1 MPKFGRERLP
11 TGAAVDPGVDIR
23 DRTGMA

>member
-11 TGAAVDPGVDIR
+11 TGAAVDLGVDIR